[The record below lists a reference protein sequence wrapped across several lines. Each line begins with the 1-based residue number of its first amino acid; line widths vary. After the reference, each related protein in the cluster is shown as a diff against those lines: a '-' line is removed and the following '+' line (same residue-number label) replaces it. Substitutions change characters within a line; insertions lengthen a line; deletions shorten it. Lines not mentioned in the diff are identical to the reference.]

1 VTPATNEILLP
12 VTWIS
17 VGHAA
22 IPGMVLLPQAQLT
35 QTPPSSA
42 LDHRIE
48 VVESVED
55 VEEETSPA
63 EEGIFTATTGIATM
77 IHETACRIVL
87 TVHAADR
94 LFAETV
100 ISETTESLTEEN
112 GLCQENTIPTLG
124 LQELQNRD
132 CALLT
137 RTVGL
142 GHRIHAMFRG
152 HPQDRHRTLRITH
165 LLRTG

>member
-1 VTPATNEILLP
+1 VTLATNEILLP

-17 VGHAA
+17 AGHAA
-22 IPGMVLLPQAQLT
+22 IPGMDLLRQAQPT
-35 QTPPSSA
+35 QTPLSSA
-42 LDHRIE
+42 LDHPIE

-63 EEGIFTATTGIATM
+63 EEGIFTATTEIATM
-77 IHETACRIVL
+77 IHETACQIVL

-100 ISETTESLTEEN
+100 ISETTESLTGGN
-112 GLCQENTIPTLG
+112 GLCQGSMIPTLD

-137 RTVGL
+137 RTAGL

-152 HPQDRHRTLRITH
+152 HPQDRHRTPRITH
-165 LLRTG
+165 RLRTG